1 MLGMRVL
8 TLVAIVAITII
19 SSCSDDSSCSREV
32 SQDLLDAVDKA
43 QLAIDNK
50 LIDDYIAANS
60 ITGVQEIN
68 GIKCAIL
75 KEGDGLIPCLE
86 NTVVVTYKGSFMS
99 NGNVFDSRQLS
110 PIEFPLNRLIMGWRL
125 TFASFSKGTKATIY
139 VPSGFGYGPDGYPQ
153 GNVPGNANLIF
164 EITLLGVR

>member
-1 MLGMRVL
+1 MFVTRIL
-8 TLVAIVAITII
+8 TVVAIIATAFI
-19 SSCSDDSSCSREV
+19 SSCSDDSSCTREV

-50 LIDDYIAANS
+50 LIDDYITANKIS
-60 ITGVQEIN
+60 GVQEIN
-68 GIKCAIL
+68 GIKCVIQ

-110 PIEFPLNRLIMGWRL
+110 PAEFPLNALVLGWRM
-125 TFASFSKGTKATIY
+125 TFPSFPKGTKAILY
-139 VPSGFGYGPDGYPQ
+139 LPSGYGYGPSGFPQ
-153 GNVPGNANLIF
+153 GNIPPNANLIF
-164 EITLLGVR
+164 EIELLNVR